1 MDKTTVQN
9 FIRASLSEGAQ
20 ARAKLA
26 EACGEPVEEATRKI
40 CESLEHGGKLLIF
53 GNGGSA
59 ADAQHMAAEFVGRFL
74 RERAGLPA
82 IALTTNGSIFTSI
95 GNDFGF
101 EEIFARQV
109 KALGRAGDVAI
120 GISTSGNSPNV
131 LEGLKAARE
140 ASLSTI
146 VLTGGTGGEAAKLA
160 DIALVA
166 PSKTVWQIQEC
177 HTALIHVMCG
187 AAEEMLAGTLKD

>member
-1 MDKTTVQN
+1 
-9 FIRASLSEGAQ
+9 
-20 ARAKLA
+20 
-26 EACGEPVEEATRKI
+26 
-40 CESLEHGGKLLIF
+40 
-53 GNGGSA
+53 
-59 ADAQHMAAEFVGRFL
+59 
-74 RERAGLPA
+74 
-82 IALTTNGSIFTSI
+82 LTTNGSIFTSI
-95 GNDFGF
+95 GNEFGF

-146 VLTGGTGGEAAKLA
+146 VLTSGTGGEAAKLA